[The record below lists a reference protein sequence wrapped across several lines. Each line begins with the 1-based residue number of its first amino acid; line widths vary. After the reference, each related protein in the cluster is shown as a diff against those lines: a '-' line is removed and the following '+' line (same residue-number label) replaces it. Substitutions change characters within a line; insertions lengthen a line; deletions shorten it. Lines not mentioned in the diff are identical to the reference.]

1 MHNINIYMYVNT
13 AIVKLFTSK
22 NIYFTLQKG
31 LCLTRKCSYI
41 SLRHPFDIE
50 KTINT
55 TKELYMH

>member
-1 MHNINIYMYVNT
+1 MHNINIYMFVNT
-13 AIVKLFTSK
+13 AMVKL
-22 NIYFTLQKG
+22 NIYFTLQAG